1 MPLRLAHKPCKVI
14 LLVSLWGLLLGGLAQ
29 AAPIDKYTGQRIAR
43 IDFTSGD
50 PIATENLSKA
60 LSIAP
65 GQPLDVAELR
75 KSIVALFE
83 TREFAQIEADAENRA
98 EGLVLTFKLRP
109 NFFFADF
116 RLGGDAVIRSPLSSL
131 TQLPLGEL
139 YSPKAVDGL
148 LLKVLQA
155 LRDNGYYQAVV
166 TSNVQFLSKTRL
178 VTVEYVVQ
186 AGPHAAISE
195 ITISGSPLLEKQEIL
210 DDMKLRPGDFFDS
223 EALKRDFERLRKF
236 YSERGFL
243 NASIRLGKV
252 NYLQPRNAV
261 EIEIA
266 IDSGSFV
273 YIELTGGKIPK
284 KQLRALVPIYEEG
297 SIDLDLIEEGR
308 RNLED
313 YFQRQGY
320 FDVHV
325 GQEFIEVP
333 SENAYQINY
342 SIDRGKRQRV
352 VSMQFNG
359 AQYFS
364 ENQLRAVLATRVGRL
379 TNKGK
384 FSRDLL
390 NQDAESLK
398 NLYLREGFEQVVIQ
412 PSFQKDDSGTNIAT
426 SFAINEGPRTYVATL
441 EAIGNEE
448 LSREVLFSGLNLSAG
463 RPFAQALLEEDRRL
477 VESRYQ
483 DRGFTEAKVESA
495 AKRLSGDKVRIEYT
509 IHEGQQI
516 KVDDI
521 HVVGSRQTK
530 RKIITRNINFHE
542 GDPLSQDQLLS
553 SQQKLYGLGLFNRVD
568 VVPVNVNQS
577 DNSKPVI
584 IRVEDGSPIILGY
597 GAGYQDREGPRGT
610 IEISHNNLWGL
621 ARSIS
626 FRTRASFREQRGQ
639 ITYKEPRL
647 FNHDL
652 DSFVTLFAEH
662 THKVSFD
669 TRGINASLQVL
680 KKFRQVDNYLIR
692 YNFETVDLS
701 DVRVNP
707 RATGLTNEGTLKLST
722 FSTAWLRDTR
732 DDPFEP
738 SKGFFNTAN
747 FSVAS
752 KLYGSQANILSF
764 FGQTQAHRRI
774 IENTVLAT
782 SLRVG
787 LARPFGSTIEVP
799 ISERFFAGGSTT
811 LRGFDLDLAGPLD
824 PQNRTPLPLGGN
836 ALIVANLELRLPVT
850 VGVSFV
856 PFYDTGNVFSK
867 ISDIKFSS
875 FSNTLGFGFRYK
887 TPFGPLRLDVGFN
900 LSPPAGL
907 PTRQIFF
914 TIGNPF

>member
-1 MPLRLAHKPCKVI
+1 MPLGFALKPGKVI
-14 LLVSLWGLLLGGLAQ
+14 LLVSLFGLLFGGLAET
-29 AAPIDKYTGQRIAR
+29 APLDKYIGQRIAR
-43 IDFTSGD
+43 IEISSEE
-50 PIATENLSKA
+50 PIETENLSKA
-60 LSIAP
+60 LPIAP
-65 GQPLDVAELR
+65 GHQLDAAELR
-75 KSIVALFE
+75 KSIMALFE
-83 TREFAQIEADAENRA
+83 TREFAQIEVEAENKS
-98 EGLVLTFKLRP
+98 EGLVLTFKLRA

-116 RLGGDAVIRSPLSSL
+116 RLSGDAVLRSPLSSL
-131 TQLPLGEL
+131 AHLPLGEV
-139 YSPKAVDGL
+139 YSPKTVDSL
-148 LLKVLQA
+148 LLKVVQA
-155 LRDNGYYQAVV
+155 LRDNGYYQATVIP
-166 TSNVQFLSKTRL
+166 NVQFSSKTRL
-178 VTVEYVVQ
+178 VTVEYGVQ
-186 AGPHAAISE
+186 AGPHAVISE
-195 ITISGSPLLEKQEIL
+195 IMITGSPLLEKQEIL
-210 DDMKLRPGDFFDS
+210 DRMKLRPGGLFDS
-223 EALKRDFERLRKF
+223 DTLKKDFERLRKL

-243 NASIRLGKV
+243 NATIRIGKV
-252 NYLQPRNAV
+252 NYLPSRNAV
-261 EIEIA
+261 QIEISV
-266 IDSGSFV
+266 DSGSFV
-273 YIELTGGKIPK
+273 YIELAGRKIPK
-284 KQLRALVPIYEEG
+284 KQLRTLIPIYEEG

-325 GQEFIEVP
+325 EQELIEVP
-333 SENAYQINY
+333 SEKAYQINY

-352 VSMQFNG
+352 VSMQFIG
-359 AQYFS
+359 AKYFS
-364 ENQLRAVLATRVGRL
+364 ENQLQAVLATRVGSL
-379 TNKGK
+379 TSKGK

-390 NQDAESLK
+390 NQDAESLTS
-398 NLYLREGFEQVVIQ
+398 LYLREGFEKVMVQ
-412 PSFQKDDSGTNIAT
+412 PSFQKDDSGINIAT
-426 SFAINEGPRTYVATL
+426 SFTINEGPRTYVGAL
-441 EAIGNEE
+441 EAVGNEE
-448 LSREVLFSGLNLSAG
+448 VPREALFSALNLTEG
-463 RPFAQALLEEDRRL
+463 RPFAQVLLEEDRRM

-483 DRGFTEAKVESA
+483 DRGFTEAKVESVV
-495 AKRLSGDKVRIEYT
+495 KRLSGDKVSIVYA
-509 IHEGQQI
+509 IHEGQRI
-516 KVDDI
+516 RVDDI
-521 HVVGSRQTK
+521 YVVGSRQTK

-621 ARSIS
+621 ARSLS

-652 DSFVTLFAEH
+652 DSFVTLFGEH

-669 TRGINASLQVL
+669 TRGINASFQVL
-680 KKFRQVDNYLIR
+680 KRFRQVDNFLIR

-701 DVRVNP
+701 DVHVNP
-707 RATGLTNEGTLKLST
+707 QATGLTNEGTLKLST

-752 KLYGSQANILSF
+752 KVYGSQANILSF

-774 IENTVLAT
+774 IENAVLAT

-787 LARPFGSTIEVP
+787 LAKPFGSTLEVP

-811 LRGFDLDLAGPLD
+811 LRGFDLDRAGPLD
-824 PQNRTPLPLGGN
+824 PQTPNLPLGGN

-850 VGVSFV
+850 GGVSFV

-867 ISDIKFSS
+867 ISGIKFSS
-875 FSNTLGFGFRYK
+875 FSNTLGFGFRYR
-887 TPFGPLRLDVGFN
+887 TPFGPLRLDIGFN
-900 LSPPAGL
+900 LSPPPGF